1 MVRNTIA
8 FLLVLSLAGV
18 GAAQTAGRQRAT
30 RPPAPQP
37 PPPPPPAAARFGDPI
52 PNLNTK
58 QAEAFAASILEF
70 SSVEDIADGLGP
82 VFNGRSCGECH
93 SVPALGGG
101 NERLVTR
108 IGTRVGG
115 VFDSLTRL
123 GGSLLEDHAIGPAD
137 GSTHTFVAESVPAAA
152 TIVAHRRSTPL
163 FGLGFIDATSDSTFI
178 ALAAQEAARNDGTA
192 GRVSMV
198 QNISAGMNT
207 VGKFGW
213 KAQVPTIF
221 QFAGDAYLNELGVT
235 SPQFPNENC
244 PNGDCTELAFN
255 PAPGLNDVGDG
266 IVALSN
272 FMTMLGAPP
281 RGNIT
286 RDTNDGENVF
296 ERIGCNSCHVATLQ
310 TGASVFAGL
319 DRKSYHPYSD
329 FLLHDM
335 GSLGDGIEQGAAQG
349 RELRTAPLWGLRMLT
364 TYLHDGR
371 TRTIEG
377 AILAHDGQG
386 RQARDRF
393 NTLDA
398 DSKAKLMLFLRSL

>member
-1 MVRNTIA
+1 MSRNTVA
-8 FLLVLSLAGV
+8 FLLVLFVAGSA
-18 GAAQTAGRQRAT
+18 AAQNGRQRAS
-30 RPPAPQP
+30 RPPAPRP
-37 PPPPPPAAARFGDPI
+37 PTPPIAAQFGDPI
-52 PNLNTK
+52 ANLDPK

-108 IGTRVGG
+108 IGTRVDG

-137 GSTHTFVAESVPAAA
+137 GSSHTFLAETVPAAA

-163 FGLGFIDATSDSTFI
+163 FGLGFIDATPDSAFI
-178 ALAAQEAARNDGTA
+178 ALAAEEEARHDNTA

-198 QNISAGMNT
+198 QNLSAGMNT

-213 KAQVPTIF
+213 KAQVPSVF

-235 SPQFPNENC
+235 SPQFPTENC
-244 PNGDCTELAFN
+244 PNGDCSELAFN

-266 IVALSN
+266 IVELSN

-286 RDTNDGENVF
+286 RDTNDGESVF
-296 ERIGCNSCHVATLQ
+296 ERIGCNACHVATLQ
-310 TGASVFAGL
+310 TGGSAFAGL

-335 GSLGDGIEQGAAQG
+335 GSLGDGIEQGSAHG
-349 RELRTAPLWGLRMLT
+349 RDMRTAPLWGLRMLT

-386 RQARDRF
+386 RPARDRF
-393 NTLDA
+393 NTLDG
-398 DSKAKLMLFLRSL
+398 DSKAKLLLFLRSL